1 MNFYPKPSFSSTLLH
16 RMKSLFECF
25 MSQDVQLI
33 DFDNYKVPY
42 LLTHDY
48 DDADSETDY
57 LSDYSSGSSESSEIP
72 LLEVKRVSDGKR
84 SRMILI
90 ENERMSNDKRLKEEQ
105 RPLNRSSSGL
115 LNKPPHR
122 SPNKPPNRSP
132 SKPPSRPP
140 AQKPVGLRSSVFK
153 LDGQRENQLF
163 TSLSG
168 KFKSWSIQTKEKY
181 VDGLVRTAMMY
192 MRLKDYDRAESV
204 LFEALDFYLDK
215 FVKIEKAIETLSLLD
230 TIYSELGR
238 YLEQIEVN
246 KLILNIAGANSEAVK
261 RSAGK
266 VVQAYRR
273 MNLED
278 KAQKFIEEYNKKLD
292 KK

>member
-1 MNFYPKPSFSSTLLH
+1 MNYYSKPSFSSTLFH
-16 RMKSLFECF
+16 HMKSLFECF

-42 LLTHDY
+42 LLNHDY
-48 DDADSETDY
+48 DEADSDETDY
-57 LSDYSSGSSESSEIP
+57 HTDHSSESSEIP
-72 LLEVKRVSDGKR
+72 LLEVKRVCDGERKG
-84 SRMILI
+84 SRKILI
-90 ENERMSNDKRLKEEQ
+90 ENGRMPNDNRMAIRKERQL
-105 RPLNRSSSGL
+105 SG
-115 LNKPPHR
+115 
-122 SPNKPPNRSP
+122 
-132 SKPPSRPP
+132 PP
-140 AQKPVGLRSSVFK
+140 AKKPTGLRSSVLK
-153 LDGQRENQLF
+153 LDSQPENQLF

-181 VDGLVRTAMMY
+181 VDGLVRTAMVY
-192 MRLKDYDRAESV
+192 MQLKDFDRAESV

-215 FVKIEKAIETLSLLD
+215 FVKIEKAVETLSLLD
-230 TIYSELGR
+230 GIYCEMGR

-246 KLILNIAGANSEAVK
+246 KLIINIARPNDEAVR
-261 RSAGK
+261 RSASK
-266 VVQAYRR
+266 VIHAYRR